1 MKVNELLA
9 LNKEATQKE
18 ISFKLDNIKLS
29 NKIAELESK
38 LKKQAEE
45 IRKKDAD
52 FMINTED
59 ASKLK
64 IELFTRVRD
73 SLKKK
78 FIEYNLN

>member
-1 MKVNELLA
+1 M
-9 LNKEATQKE
+9 
-18 ISFKLDNIKLS
+18 
-29 NKIAELESK
+29 ESTI
-38 LKKQAEE
+38 KKQSEE
-45 IRKKDAD
+45 IRKKDSD

-78 FIEYNLN
+78 LLDYKSK